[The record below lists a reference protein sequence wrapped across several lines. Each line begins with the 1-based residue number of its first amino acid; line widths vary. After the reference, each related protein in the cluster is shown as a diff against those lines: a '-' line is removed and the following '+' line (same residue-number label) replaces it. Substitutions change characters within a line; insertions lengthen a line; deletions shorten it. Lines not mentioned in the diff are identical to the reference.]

1 MFLLWSKVICGSSS
15 DSSPSILTFVFRF
28 RFGQQE
34 QQKRSF
40 VGRILGIEKFRYDF
54 DRSIC
59 TLTFG
64 TMHCTVKQ
72 WKQFIRIC
80 ILCCIELIYRMR
92 MQIEIDNFG
101 FTLLT
106 IFLSVC
112 FFLFFFYFSFFCLSF
127 SRKLT
132 KVEVARLNV
141 FQMRRFRSF
150 SNHKN
155 QEDSESSYNS

>member
-1 MFLLWSKVICGSSS
+1 
-15 DSSPSILTFVFRF
+15 
-28 RFGQQE
+28 
-34 QQKRSF
+34 
-40 VGRILGIEKFRYDF
+40 
-54 DRSIC
+54 
-59 TLTFG
+59 
-64 TMHCTVKQ
+64 MHCTVKQ

-155 QEDSESSYNS
+155 QEDSESSYNSWTCWCELLDHKASVSVSVSVFFVRASGDKRKTLTYATVPRNI